1 MAYSGFLLKIGNYE
15 FPRKYIAAESYSVGR
30 YGQDLDSY
38 RDADGNLNRT
48 ALENFIPK
56 VEFNTPA
63 LLTNKQLAEIMTGIS
78 QNYANATEKKVL
90 ATIYIP
96 EIDDYMTQYMYLP
109 DIVPTMY
116 YADDKIIK
124 YNQIRFALIG
134 YGKGVTS

>member
-1 MAYSGFLLKIGNYE
+1 MAYSGFLIKIGDYT

-63 LLTNKQLAEIMTGIS
+63 LLTNTQFKEIMTGIS
-78 QNYANATEKKVL
+78 SNYTNSTEKKAL

-96 EIDDYMTQYMYLP
+96 ETDSYMTQYVYVP
-109 DIVPTMY
+109 DIEPTMY
-116 YADDKIIK
+116 YADDNVIK
-124 YNQIRFALIG
+124 YNPIRFAFIG
-134 YGKGVTS
+134 YGKGVGA